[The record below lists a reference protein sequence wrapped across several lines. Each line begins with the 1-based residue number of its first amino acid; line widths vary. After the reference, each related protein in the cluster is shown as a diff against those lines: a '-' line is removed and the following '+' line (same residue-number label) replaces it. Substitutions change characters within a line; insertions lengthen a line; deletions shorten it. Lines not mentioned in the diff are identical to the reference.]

1 MAEGELR
8 IKSDSIEKT
17 TSAITALIGK
27 LEELD
32 KNLDKVAKSSDSQ
45 ASSQNKANTA
55 LKSAEI
61 ARKKA
66 VEMLD
71 LHKQGLGKLSDA
83 YAEEQAAI
91 KAREIAA
98 KKNIEVGSE
107 EYQQLL
113 DNVKATELAS
123 TASKRLAAEEA
134 EKAKELTRAE
144 KAAKQAG
151 QSTTKKTAAE
161 IAAEKALNSS
171 NISRETSI
179 KLLKLEEKGLDRLSD
194 EYAEQKGAILGAQ
207 QAKLKGIKSGTDEYK
222 QIVKNTT
229 AIEKSTA
236 ARKRLQA
243 AEAKGTKGANGFT
256 DSLDDMAK
264 QAALVDGPLGG
275 IASRITTLSAIL
287 KSTGGVGGALALTG
301 VGVGLAVLTQQ
312 LVKGIGV
319 AIDSEVSM
327 KTLEAQ
333 IRATGGAAGYTAEQL
348 DTMARSIAR
357 STLDSTEGVRES
369 IQSLLSF
376 TNISS
381 SMFEDVVRKA
391 QDAAIVTGKS
401 TKTVVSQLGKILDDP
416 INNLETLKEL
426 RLSIA
431 PEEKE
436 AIKNLQSEGRL
447 YEAQSIILEKV
458 AKRYGDVARA
468 QADTLAGDLDTVNQ
482 QWTELFETL
491 GRGSSGPLR
500 SVVQNWSNWLEVA
513 QRLSETNVETT
524 VRLQSQELEGL
535 TTTSEETSKQ
545 LKIIESRL
553 KELDDQG
560 DNLSL
565 SDYFDR
571 ATGSV
576 LNFVEGFSK
585 SQLALYG
592 IGDGVVDLA
601 KKQDRY
607 LTDAQKEQIALLK
620 IQEALLEKQKM
631 QNGSAKEYIP
641 LLTEAQQKAR
651 DLAETELSKQK
662 NLTRM
667 LIETGNTRNKS
678 YRDAKAAQDALTEAQ
693 KRGLV
698 VDEESLKKVLEGGKA
713 KLGYQEKE
721 LKAIYENMVALSDL
735 TEQRVSY
742 NTILQKTKS
751 LQSQQSGMEKEIAL
765 YKATTSGILEN
776 SEAYIQL
783 SASLK
788 TANEIKQM
796 GGELSSEQARAL
808 YQENLET
815 LKLQKNITVLNALK
829 AGDSNS
835 ANVSTLKRQIELQ
848 ELLSSGVRKNS
859 EEYIRQEERL
869 KALEVVRRNNVA
881 VGSEEYNQL
890 LANAEAMAG
899 YRSQLQKTQELADLG
914 IVVRFDGLQQIEG
927 SLSQIASAKAE
938 ALSNVQELVNSGEIN
953 SQEIGDKIKQQLSE
967 YFTDEAN
974 AILLPLG
981 FSQDLE
987 GNQFLTESVEAVE
1000 AEYAAKQ
1007 KELEDAR
1014 KEGIIADKQAFD
1026 QRMLDVEMEYQD
1038 KLAAMKIATWE
1049 KTAEAQALAR
1059 QGEVAGLVKD
1069 GAKMISAVAGN
1080 SKKLMK
1086 ISKAAAIFETSAALV
1101 QSIAKAS
1108 AVGWPTNIPLIA
1120 EAFATGTQLVGQAR
1134 SLNEPSFAF
1143 GGVDIQ
1149 GAGTG
1154 RSDSIKANIAR
1165 GESVMTA
1172 PATARYKDTL
1182 QRMNAGLPVKQGGGS
1197 SFVSSPTINI
1207 QGDASERT
1215 VGLIEM
1221 KLRDYEDRVQQ
1232 IAQGVSQQTIQEENE
1247 VGGFLNPI

>member
-27 LEELD
+27 LEDLD
-32 KNLDKVAKSSDSQ
+32 KNLDKVAKSTNDQ
-45 ASSQNKANTA
+45 AVSQNKTNTA
-55 LKSAEI
+55 LKAAEI

-66 VEMLD
+66 VDMLE

-98 KKNIEVGSE
+98 KKNIEVGSK

-113 DNVKATELAS
+113 DNVKAAELAAA
-123 TASKRLAAEEA
+123 ASKRLALEEA
-134 EKAKELTRAE
+134 EKARELTRAE
-144 KAAKQAG
+144 KAAKLAEQA
-151 QSTTKKTAAE
+151 TTKKTASE
-161 IAAEKALNSS
+161 VAAEKALNSS

-194 EYAEQKGAILGAQ
+194 EYAEQRGAILGAQ

-243 AEAKGTKGANGFT
+243 AEAKATKGASGFT

-275 IASRITTLSAIL
+275 ISSRLTTLSTIL
-287 KSTGGVGGALALTG
+287 KSAGLGGALALTALG
-301 VGVGLAVLTQQ
+301 VGVGVLSFK
-312 LVKGIGV
+312 LRDGV
-319 AIDSEVSM
+319 ASASATEVSM

-333 IRATGGAAGYTAEQL
+333 LQQTGNTAGFTAEQL
-348 DTMARSIAR
+348 DNMARSVAF
-357 STLDSTEGVRES
+357 STLNSVEGVRGS
-369 IQSLLSF
+369 ISSLLAF
-376 TNISS
+376 TNVSGDI
-381 SMFEDVVRKA
+381 FEEAVAKAEDIAILRK
-391 QDAAIVTGKS
+391 TG
-401 TKTVVSQLGKILDDP
+401 TSQVIKRLGKILDNP
-416 INNLETLKEL
+416 VARYKEL
-426 RLSIA
+426 AEWGIEFNETQEDALL
-431 PEEKE
+431 K
-436 AIKNLQSEGRL
+436 
-447 YEAQSIILEKV
+447 
-458 AKRYGDVARA
+458 AKALGDVYGQQRVILDAVSERFTDVA
-468 QADTLAGDLDTVNQ
+468 VSQADTLAGDVDTFSQ
-482 QWTELFETL
+482 KWETYWEMM
-491 GRGSSGPLR
+491 GKKGIPALR
-500 SVVQNWSNWLEVA
+500 SVVQW
-513 QRLSETNVETT
+513 
-524 VRLQSQELEGL
+524 G
-535 TTTSEETSKQ
+535 
-545 LKIIESRL
+545 SRSI
-553 KELDDQG
+553 D
-560 DNLSL
+560 
-565 SDYFDR
+565 
-571 ATGSV
+571 V
-576 LNFVEGFSK
+576 LNS
-585 SQLALYG
+585 
-592 IGDGVVDLA
+592 IG
-601 KKQDRY
+601 
-607 LTDAQKEQIALLK
+607 
-620 IQEALLEKQKM
+620 
-631 QNGSAKEYIP
+631 
-641 LLTEAQQKAR
+641 
-651 DLAETELSKQK
+651 ETELDIDMKAFDSELADSSQSLEDLQEKLKIVQEYKDKMASGDFQLFPEDAVKDAERIAAEAQKMAFFNLLPFDVDYEPILTKAQSLLKQYTEQEQK
-662 NLTRM
+662 LKEV
-667 LIETGNTRNKS
+667 IEARIASQNKDANKRTAEQEKSIKDIQEQVSSQIKLNDLFIKYGNTRSEEYIKE
-678 YRDAKAAQDALTEAQ
+678 KAAIDGLEKAKKAGLEQDEEAVKIYQRESLALAILTE
-693 KRGLV
+693 KRV
-698 VDEESLKKVLEGGKA
+698 IA
-713 KLGYQEKE
+713 
-721 LKAIYENMVALSDL
+721 
-735 TEQRVSY
+735 
-742 NTILQKTKS
+742 NTVIQKTKS
-751 LQSQQSGMEKEIAL
+751 LQSQQANAEREVAL

-776 SEAYIQL
+776 SDAYIQL
-783 SASLK
+783 AASLK
-788 TANEIKQM
+788 TANEVKQM
-796 GGELSSEQARAL
+796 GGSLSSEQLKLLQA
-808 YQENLET
+808 ENLET
-815 LKLQKNITVLNALK
+815 LKLQRSISVLNALR
-829 AGDSNS
+829 AGDENS
-835 ANVSTLKRQIELQ
+835 ANVATLKRQIELQ
-848 ELLSSGVRKNS
+848 ELLSSGIRKGS

-869 KALEVVRRNNVA
+869 KALDVVRKNNIA

-899 YRSQLQKTQELADLG
+899 YRSQLQRTQELADLG
-914 IVVRFDGLQQIEG
+914 IVVRFDGMQQIEG
-927 SLSQIASAKAE
+927 SLEQIASAKAE
-938 ALSNVQELVNSGEIN
+938 ALSNVQDLVNSGEID
-953 SQEIGDKIKQQLSE
+953 SQEIGDKIKQQLND
-967 YFTDEAN
+967 YFLDEAN
-974 AILLPLG
+974 TILLPLG

-987 GNQFLTESVEAVE
+987 GNQFLTESVEAVQ
-1000 AEYAAKQ
+1000 AEYALKQ

-1014 KEGIIADKQAFD
+1014 REGVITDKQAFD
-1026 QRMLDVEMEYQD
+1026 QRMLDVEREYQD

-1049 KTAEAQALAR
+1049 KTAEAQALTR

-1086 ISKAAAIFETSAALV
+1086 ISKAAAIFESSAALV

-1108 AVGWPTNIPLIA
+1108 AVGWPANIPLIA

-1154 RSDSIKANIAR
+1154 RSDSISANIAR

-1182 QRMNAGLPVKQGGGS
+1182 QRMNAGLPLRQGGNS
-1197 SFVSSPTINI
+1197 TFKSSPIINI

>member
-45 ASSQNKANTA
+45 VSSQNKSNTA

-98 KKNIEVGSE
+98 KKNIEVGSK

-123 TASKRLAAEEA
+123 VASKRLAVEEA

-275 IASRITTLSAIL
+275 IASRLTTLSTIL
-287 KSTGGVGGALALTG
+287 KSAGLGGALALTALG
-301 VGVGLAVLTQQ
+301 VGVGVLSFK
-312 LVKGIGV
+312 LRDGV
-319 AIDSEVSM
+319 ASASATEVSM
-327 KTLEAQ
+327 KSLEAQ
-333 IRATGGAAGYTAEQL
+333 IESTGTAAGITANKF
-348 DTMARSIAR
+348 DYMARSVAM
-357 STLDSTEGVRES
+357 STLAGTEDVRES
-369 IQSLLSF
+369 IRSLIGF
-376 TNISS
+376 TNVSGEIFENVIKKSADIAISLNKS
-381 SMFEDVVRKA
+381 STS
-391 QDAAIVTGKS
+391 VTKM
-401 TKTVVSQLGKILDDP
+401 LGKVLEDP
-416 INNLETLKEL
+416 VSRYKEL
-426 RLSIA
+426 EELGIRIGKD
-431 PEEKE
+431 EKE
-436 AIKNLQSEGRL
+436 RL
-447 YEAQSIILEKV
+447 ALAKSQKDPLTAQRIILEAISKQ
-458 AKRYGDVARA
+458 YGDVAVA
-468 QADTLAGDLDTVNQ
+468 QADTLAGDVDTFSQ
-482 QWTELFETL
+482 KWEEYWEMMGKKGIPTL
-491 GRGSSGPLR
+491 RNITQSASSFVDILTNLTR
-500 SVVQNWSNWLEVA
+500 TDVEIDLEIFKKDLYDSSTSA
-513 QRLSETNVETT
+513 ED
-524 VRLQSQELEGL
+524 LEGYL
-535 TTTSEETSKQ
+535 EAINYQIDGINSGRLVKDVSFLEKQFQSIRTTSEATQNIVANFLGMEYSIDTDALSLEQ
-545 LKIIESRL
+545 QELIRL
-553 KELDDQG
+553 KEELKLVQDEIAAKRKAEER
-560 DNLSL
+560 NSRSRSL
-565 SDYFDR
+565 
-571 ATGSV
+571 
-576 LNFVEGFSK
+576 E
-585 SQLALYG
+585 QEEAL
-592 IGDGVVDLA
+592 
-601 KKQDRY
+601 
-607 LTDAQKEQIALLK
+607 E
-620 IQEALLEKQKM
+620 LLEKEKDSQRKLTDLFLET
-631 QNGSAKEYIP
+631 GDTRSKEYRH
-641 LLTEAQQKAR
+641 QKA
-651 DLAETELSKQK
+651 E
-662 NLTRM
+662 
-667 LIETGNTRNKS
+667 IEGL
-678 YRDAKAAQDALTEAQ
+678 AKAKKAGLDQDEDAVKMFIEQ
-693 KRGLV
+693 SK
-698 VDEESLKKVLEGGKA
+698 
-713 KLGYQEKE
+713 Y
-721 LKAIYENMVALSDL
+721 LSDL
-735 TEQRVSY
+735 TEKRITH

-783 SASLK
+783 AASLK
-788 TANEIKQM
+788 TANEVKQM
-796 GGELSSEQARAL
+796 GGELSSEQAKAL

-848 ELLSSGVRKNS
+848 KLLSSGVRKNS
-859 EEYIRQEERL
+859 DEYIREEERL

-938 ALSNVQELVNSGEIN
+938 ALSNVQELVDSGEIN

-1014 KEGIIADKQAFD
+1014 KEGIITDKQAFD

-1069 GAKMISAVAGN
+1069 GAKMVSAVAGN

-1108 AVGWPTNIPLIA
+1108 AVGWPANIPLIA